1 MRRGGVDAESDDR
14 AGDSDELG
22 SDHDGSTGD
31 TDQYAASVDTAA
43 ARRARLRRDRNEPW
57 WSTAFASRRVRI
69 GIAAG
74 TVIVLA
80 LGLVAYFSPIL
91 SVRSVRVE
99 GLSAV
104 TEQQVLEALQ
114 VPEGRS
120 MLRIDTDEMAQ
131 RVARLPKVSSVR
143 VQRVFPSSVR
153 VTVVERTAVL
163 YFEAPDG
170 AHLID
175 SESVEFAI
183 EPAPIGVP
191 KLVTEHPGGNDPVT
205 RAAVTVLNAVP
216 GTLRFEVGEIVARSV
231 SDIALQL
238 RDGRTVLW
246 GGPNDSERKAS
257 VVIPLLTRPGDV
269 FDISSPNLVT
279 VK

>member
-1 MRRGGVDAESDDR
+1 MGVA
-14 AGDSDELG
+14 AGAVVALILG
-22 SDHDGSTGD
+22 S
-31 TDQYAASVDTAA
+31 
-43 ARRARLRRDRNEPW
+43 
-57 WSTAFASRRVRI
+57 
-69 GIAAG
+69 
-74 TVIVLA
+74 
-80 LGLVAYFSPIL
+80 VAYFSPIL

-114 VPEGRS
+114 MPEGRS
-120 MLRIDTDEMAQ
+120 ILRIDTSELAQ

-143 VQRVFPSSVR
+143 VQRNLPSSVR
-153 VTVVERTAVL
+153 VTVAERIAVL
-163 YFEAPDG
+163 FFEAPDG

-216 GTLRFEVGEIVARSV
+216 GTLRFDVGQIVARSV
-231 SDIALQL
+231 SDIELEL

-246 GGPNDSERKAS
+246 GGPGDSERKAA
-257 VVIPLLTRPGDV
+257 VVVPLLTQPGDV
-269 FDISSPNLVT
+269 FDISTPNLVT